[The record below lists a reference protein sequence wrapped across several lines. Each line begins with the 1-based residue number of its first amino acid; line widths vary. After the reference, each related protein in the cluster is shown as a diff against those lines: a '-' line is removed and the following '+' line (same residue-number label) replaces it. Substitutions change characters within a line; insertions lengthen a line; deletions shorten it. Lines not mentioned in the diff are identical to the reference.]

1 MISTDTKFI
10 NIHCHNQNP
19 GNSWQLRSLDISEI
33 GATPAFLGSQFVIHE
48 PVSMGIH
55 PWFIEQQNIE
65 QSLQRMQ
72 GLCNHVNV
80 IAIGECGLDKC
91 IQTDLSIQIDVFN
104 RQIDLAER
112 FDKPLIVHCVRA
124 FNELLQLH
132 KQLRP
137 TRPWIV
143 HGFVGK
149 APLAKQLVN
158 HGLYLSFG
166 KALLDQHSHAI
177 SALQAIPLEQF
188 FLETD
193 DSACEISE
201 IYTATAKILDLD
213 LPTLQRQ
220 LVANFERVFAH
231 D

>member
-10 NIHCHNQNP
+10 NIHYHQDNP
-19 GNSWQLRSLDISEI
+19 DNGWQLRSLDITEI
-33 GATPAFLGSQFVIHE
+33 TANPAFISSQFIE
-48 PVSMGIH
+48 QQPVSIGIH
-55 PWFIEQQNIE
+55 PWFIDRQPIE
-65 QSLQRMQ
+65 QSLQRLQ
-72 GLCNHVNV
+72 SLCKPANV

-91 IQTDLSIQIDVFN
+91 IQTDLGLQIEVFS

-112 FDKPLIVHCVRA
+112 LSKPVIVHCVRA

-137 TRPWIV
+137 AQPWIV

-149 APLAKQLVN
+149 APLARKIVS
-158 HGLYLSFG
+158 HGLYVSFG
-166 KALLDQHSHAI
+166 KALLDQHSQAGR
-177 SALQAIPLEQF
+177 ALQAIPLEKV

-193 DSACEISE
+193 DSAYEISE
-201 IYTATAKILDLD
+201 IYAAAAKILGLD
-213 LPTLQRQ
+213 LTTLQLQ
-220 LVANFERVFAH
+220 LVANFQRVFAH

>member
-19 GNSWQLRSLDISEI
+19 GNSWQLRSLDINEI

-72 GLCNHVNV
+72 GLCNHANV

-91 IQTDLSIQIDVFN
+91 IQTDTSLQIEVFS
-104 RQIDLAER
+104 RQIELAER
-112 FDKPLIVHCVRA
+112 LSKPVIVHCVRA

-137 TRPWIV
+137 ALPWIV

-149 APLAKQLVN
+149 APLARQLVK

-166 KALLDQHSHAI
+166 KALLNQHNQASL
-177 SALQAIPLEQF
+177 ALQAIPLEQI

-193 DSACEISE
+193 DSAYEISE
-201 IYTATAKILDLD
+201 IYVAAAKILGLD
-213 LPTLQRQ
+213 LTTLQRQ
-220 LVANFERVFAH
+220 LVANFERVFA
-231 D
+231 